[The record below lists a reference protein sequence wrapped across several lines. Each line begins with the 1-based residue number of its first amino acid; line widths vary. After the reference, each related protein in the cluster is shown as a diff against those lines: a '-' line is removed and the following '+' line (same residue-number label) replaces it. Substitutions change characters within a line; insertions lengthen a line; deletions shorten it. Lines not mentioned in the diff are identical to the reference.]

1 MPVAV
6 IGAGAAGL
14 VTAVELEAEGLKPV
28 VFEANASP
36 GGIWIYNPRVPDDPL
51 GRAPAPSVTHGA
63 LYASLRTNLPRDL
76 MALRR
81 FPFTT
86 DLGGDPRRF
95 PGHAE
100 VLRYLRAYSR
110 TFGLDRYVRTDA
122 RVTQVQPRADDDTP
136 WTAAHPRPPARWRV
150 HWLRGG
156 REHHENF
163 DAVAVCNGHYHQ
175 PRIPA
180 LPGLDAFAGRVL
192 HSFAYREPRGFE
204 GATVALLGAKSSG
217 VDLSRE
223 LATVARR
230 VLLCARDLP
239 RADGLGPQRN
249 LDHRP
254 PIVRVEPRALCLSDG
269 TREPNVDALVLCT
282 GYRYTFPFLPARARL
297 LDPVHDRVFPLYLD
311 LVAARARTLAF
322 IGLPFSVVPFPL
334 FEHQARLWARVLSGR
349 VALPDAPARL
359 AHARHR
365 EARMSAAGVA
375 PRHRLRYAGEHQ
387 FRYGAGLAA
396 LAGDVP
402 PPAWRAPLYAAV
414 GQARQRDPWG
424 YRDAVL
430 PTGEQL
436 MNG

>member
-1 MPVAV
+1 MRIAV

-14 VTAVELEAEGLKPV
+14 VTAAELEAEGLTPV

-36 GGIWIYNPRVPDDPL
+36 GGIWIYDPRVPDDPL
-51 GRAPAPSVTHGA
+51 GRAPAPSKSHGA

-86 DLGGDPRRF
+86 QGSDDPRRF

-100 VLRYLRAYSR
+100 VLRYLRAFSR
-110 TFGLDRYVRTDA
+110 AFGLDRFVRTDA
-122 RVTQVQPRADDDTP
+122 RVTRVQPKTDDHSP
-136 WTAAHPRPPARWRV
+136 WNAAHFRPPARWRV
-150 HWLRGG
+150 HWLYAG
-156 REHHENF
+156 RDHHEDF
-163 DAVAVCNGHYHQ
+163 DAVAICNGHYHR

-192 HSFAYREPRGFE
+192 HSFAYREPHGFE

-230 VLLCARDLP
+230 VILCARDLP
-239 RADGLGPQRN
+239 RADELGPHCN

-254 PIVRVEPRALCLSDG
+254 PIIRVEPRAVHLSDG
-269 TREPNVDALVLCT
+269 TREPEVDALVLCT
-282 GYRYTFPFLPARARL
+282 GYRYIFPFMHADTGL
-297 LDPVHDRVFPLYLD
+297 LDLVPDRVFPLYLD
-311 LVAARARTLAF
+311 LVAARAPTLAF

-359 AHARHR
+359 AQAHHR
-365 EARMSAAGVA
+365 EARLSAAGVA

-396 LAGDVP
+396 LAGDAP

-414 GQARQRDPWG
+414 GQARRADPWG

-430 PTGEQL
+430 PTVEQI
-436 MNG
+436 MGG